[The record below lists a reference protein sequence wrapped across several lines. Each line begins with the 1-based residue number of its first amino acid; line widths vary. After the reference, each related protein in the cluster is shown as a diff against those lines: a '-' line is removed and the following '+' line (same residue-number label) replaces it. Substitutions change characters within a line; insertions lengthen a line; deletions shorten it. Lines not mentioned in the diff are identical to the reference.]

1 MTLTKKAFIS
11 LQISLF
17 ISLSSAFVLQ
27 AYAADEQD
35 VVVEDLPELE
45 TEELPAMEGDG
56 TESAFEKTLEH
67 NFSPEDRAR
76 LRKALADYARNTD
89 PEHVQI
95 EKKRKV
101 MKESLKERFAQCN
114 SDLDDSLDRQEVT
127 GCLPQIARHFRA
139 VDVDEDAVITLEE
152 LELAQAKWTER
163 HKAAEARVE
172 AQRIKEAE
180 AEIKEKGKSKNNK
193 REASSKKGKRPS

>member
-1 MTLTKKAFIS
+1 MMTLSTKVLIS
-11 LQISLF
+11 LPVSLL
-17 ISLSSAFVLQ
+17 ISLSGTFVLQ
-27 AYAADEQD
+27 AYADEEQ
-35 VVVEDLPELE
+35 VLIVEDLPVIE
-45 TEELPAMEGDG
+45 DD
-56 TESAFEKTLEH
+56 TESAFEKTLEY

-76 LRKALADYARNTD
+76 LRKALADYAKSTD

-95 EKKRKV
+95 ERKRKV

-114 SDLDDSLDRQEVT
+114 TDLDDSLDRQEVT
-127 GCLPQIARHFRA
+127 DCLPQIARHFRA

-180 AEIKEKGKSKNNK
+180 AEIKEKSKSKNNK
-193 REASSKKGKRPS
+193 REASSNGKRPS